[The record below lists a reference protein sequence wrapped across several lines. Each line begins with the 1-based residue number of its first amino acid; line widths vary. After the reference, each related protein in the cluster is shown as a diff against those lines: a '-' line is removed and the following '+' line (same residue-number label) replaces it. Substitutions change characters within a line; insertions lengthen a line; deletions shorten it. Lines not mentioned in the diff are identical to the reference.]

1 MSEKKA
7 DPPADEV
14 SDEERAETK
23 DDGEEAEK
31 PEADGASD
39 EADESAED
47 ETGDAPSSEDA
58 SEKADGREAKE
69 TAARRAPVVVTA
81 KSDAEPKPKPKYAFL
96 AIASLLFFAA
106 DAVSKWLV
114 VTYDQQTKPRPTT
127 DGWHLRLNNV
137 EGGNPGGAWGIFG
150 DKPDYI
156 RLPFFFLIS
165 AVAVVF
171 VVSLY
176 RKLEPKQHALKWALP
191 LLLGGALGN
200 LVDRIRH
207 KSVIDFIEFS
217 ITKAGADSFR
227 WPTFNVADIWICVG
241 VILMAIDM
249 FTPRKKIPAKP
260 VVTDEEAEA
269 PRITKESAPRNMK
282 RAARDDDKE
291 KTAKA
296 EA

>member
-7 DPPADEV
+7 DPPADEL
-14 SDEERAETK
+14 SDDERAETK
-23 DDGEEAEK
+23 DDGDEAEK

-39 EADESAED
+39 DADAAAEEEPSD
-47 ETGDAPSSEDA
+47 EGEKAEPSEDA
-58 SEKADGREAKE
+58 KAHPP
-69 TAARRAPVVVTA
+69 ARRAPVVTPKVDVAST
-81 KSDAEPKPKPKYAFL
+81 SPKPKPKYAFL

-114 VTYDQQTKPRPTT
+114 VTYDKQTKPRPTT

-249 FTPRKKIPAKP
+249 FTPRKKVPAKP

-269 PRITKESAPRNMK
+269 PRAPRNLK
-282 RAARDDDKE
+282 RAAHEDDKE